1 MINQNS
7 ITLLVGII
15 LLLVIVIVFL
25 MFYINKLKMQRD
37 ELQQS
42 EQILKTIINGL
53 PDLIGYKDSEGKWI
67 VANEAFFKIFNT
79 DETMLGKTNLELMFF
94 LPEFKKELEGCEET
108 DKKTWENKNTSMFEE
123 SFHQLDGTF
132 RTFDV
137 VKVPIFYDYG
147 NRKGVAVLGREITE
161 RKKTEELKKQTED
174 KERQLL
180 ELKHYNEIRTEFFAN
195 LSHELRT
202 PLNLIMSSVQLI
214 QKLNE
219 NEINCLNKFNK
230 YINII
235 RQNSYRLV
243 KIVNNLIDITK
254 IEAGYLE
261 PNFYNVNIVEIV
273 ENITLSINS
282 YAEQKEISLIFDTN
296 VEEKVMS
303 CDPYIIER
311 IMLNLLSNAVKF
323 TQNGGTIEVFL
334 EDNNDFIEIIVK
346 DNGIG
351 IPIEKQPLIFER
363 FVQVDKSLSRN
374 REGSGIG
381 LSLVKAFVEI
391 HGGKIEIDNNYT
403 EGSKFIVCIPVRVLA
418 EVENENNNYICQNKD
433 NRVQIINVEFS
444 DIYS

>member
-25 MFYINKLKMQRD
+25 MFYIKKLKMQRD

-351 IPIEKQPLIFER
+351 IPIEKQSLIFER